1 MKRRHFLLALMA
13 SPLGRQALAVDFA
26 PVLAG
31 RTLRFPADHGA
42 HPDFRTEWWY
52 ATGWLRLP
60 DGSPLGFQTTFFRV
74 RTRIG
79 DDNPSRFA
87 PRQLGSHGTRAV
99 HEQVGGQPAR
109 FDAVGWSDDSPAE
122 R

>member
-42 HPDFRTEWWY
+42 HPAFRTEWWY
-52 ATGWLRLP
+52 LTGHL
-60 DGSPLGFQTTFFRV
+60 DGEDGRRFGFQVTFFRQAG
-74 RTRIG
+74 RDTAKIDLATAAAGRG
-79 DDNPSRFA
+79 A
-87 PRQLGSHGTRAV
+87 
-99 HEQVGGQPAR
+99 GGL
-109 FDAVGWSDDSPAE
+109 
-122 R
+122 